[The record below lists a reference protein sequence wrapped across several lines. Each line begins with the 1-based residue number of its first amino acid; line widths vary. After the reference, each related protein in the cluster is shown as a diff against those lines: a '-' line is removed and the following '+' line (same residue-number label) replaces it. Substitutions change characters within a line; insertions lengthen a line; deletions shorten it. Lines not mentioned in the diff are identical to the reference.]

1 VPLYGCSFGF
11 ASMKAEHLR
20 ERVRTLI
27 ESCGAGLEAFGPL
40 GGAPPKRFPSSAET
54 SRRAKPWPTRRGL
67 LPGPTVHREQP
78 QSTDTRARAQQSKKK
93 DDQDHRQMPRPE
105 EPCQTV
111 DQWHPRSD
119 TSPKHRATW
128 EVACVEPHGTRLQG
142 SCSATVGVEMLLRA
156 YTKRTRAR

>member
-1 VPLYGCSFGF
+1 MPLYGCSFGF

-105 EPCQTV
+105 EPRQTV
-111 DQWHPRSD
+111 D
-119 TSPKHRATW
+119 
-128 EVACVEPHGTRLQG
+128 HGTLEVIPRPSIEPRGKSHALNL
-142 SCSATVGVEMLLRA
+142 TVLDYRVPALPP
-156 YTKRTRAR
+156 